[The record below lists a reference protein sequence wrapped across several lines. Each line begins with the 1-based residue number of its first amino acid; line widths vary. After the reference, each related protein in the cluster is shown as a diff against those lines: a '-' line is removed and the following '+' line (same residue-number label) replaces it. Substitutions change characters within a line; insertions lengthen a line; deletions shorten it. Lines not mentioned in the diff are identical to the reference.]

1 MEPPHEHTEDELR
14 SFRAPV
20 LVELVMEAREH
31 RNELAQRCGQL
42 AAALVQATASL
53 DALEH
58 QTHVVQAA
66 QEREYYLISAE
77 TTSQNGELQHKA
89 KMLELENCKLQD
101 ELAALAVS
109 EQQNRVLRQTLDNVR
124 NTAARDAAAHE
135 KEMRELRESM
145 MEKKSRLQQEYKQ
158 LVQTKGLSNSHRP
171 SQDVSLEFL
180 ESSQQ
185 AAKKAEAQNYLDALV
200 SKQEKLEERCSK
212 MEMQLSMN
220 KGEEEAMT
228 QELLA
233 RKKQVHMLRS
243 QVADLQ
249 KSLAEKD
256 VQVNIFKEMVHMGP
270 QQLLQLNQT
279 QQRCDLLQHKA
290 TCLGRKARRH
300 ADTVRKLQ
308 SQLQWRSSADTVQR
322 LQGHLY
328 NSKEEEQVK
337 LAMLNSSILPTTV
350 PRASSC
356 EPHQMDT
363 RDGEESGKHSA
374 GKRLLTMK
382 SILPAFPATQQRIPV
397 MLGDEGADDQEVA
410 RIWKASIT
418 HQTLDE
424 LGDQGGEGA
433 RETCMDAREASLLF
447 SPSALPSFP
456 RPQHSSCPLPPSR
469 SPAKKED
476 EERKKEE

>member
-1 MEPPHEHTEDELR
+1 M
-14 SFRAPV
+14 
-20 LVELVMEAREH
+20 
-31 RNELAQRCGQL
+31 
-42 AAALVQATASL
+42 
-53 DALEH
+53 
-58 QTHVVQAA
+58 
-66 QEREYYLISAE
+66 
-77 TTSQNGELQHKA
+77 
-89 KMLELENCKLQD
+89 
-101 ELAALAVS
+101 
-109 EQQNRVLRQTLDNVR
+109 
-124 NTAARDAAAHE
+124 
-135 KEMRELRESM
+135 
-145 MEKKSRLQQEYKQ
+145 
-158 LVQTKGLSNSHRP
+158 
-171 SQDVSLEFL
+171 
-180 ESSQQ
+180 
-185 AAKKAEAQNYLDALV
+185 
-200 SKQEKLEERCSK
+200 
-212 MEMQLSMN
+212 
-220 KGEEEAMT
+220 
-228 QELLA
+228 
-233 RKKQVHMLRS
+233 HMLHS
-243 QVADLQ
+243 QVADIQ

-270 QQLLQLNQT
+270 QQLLELNQT
-279 QQRCDLLQHKA
+279 QHRCDLLQHKA

-308 SQLQWRSSADTVQR
+308 SQLQWRSSSAADTVQR

-328 NSKEEEQVK
+328 NSKEKEQVK

-356 EPHQMDT
+356 KPHQADT

-447 SPSALPSFP
+447 SPSASPSLP
-456 RPQHSSCPLPPSR
+456 RPQHYSCPLPPSR